1 MLKTFLSA
9 TAISGLMFSA
19 ALAQAPSP
27 SPPPAATPAPSATA
41 PAPKADMATGS
52 SQFVA
57 AQKSDQ
63 WLSSKF
69 KGTNVLGPDN
79 EKVGDVNDLLF
90 DKDGKILA
98 VIIGVGGFLGIGEK
112 DVALEMSALQIV
124 PASTTTTGTT
134 GTATTAATSDDP
146 QNIKLKVSMTK
157 DQLKN
162 APSFERY
169 KAPARTTSTGP
180 APNTGTTRPVPPAT
194 TR

>member
-90 DKDGKILA
+90 DKDGKVLA

-112 DVALEMSALQIV
+112 DVALEMSALQVV
-124 PASTTTTGTT
+124 PASTTTGTTT
-134 GTATTAATSDDP
+134 GTATTAASDDP
-146 QNIKLKVSMTK
+146 QNIKLKVSMNK

-169 KAPARTTSTGP
+169 KAPARTTGTGP
-180 APNTGTTRPVPPAT
+180 ATNTGTTRPVPPAT

>member
-9 TAISGLMFSA
+9 TALSGLMVSA

-27 SPPPAATPAPSATA
+27 SPPAATPAPSATA

-52 SQFVA
+52 GQFVA

-169 KAPARTTSTGP
+169 KAPARTTGTGP
-180 APNTGTTRPVPPAT
+180 ATNTGTTRPVPPAT

>member
-9 TAISGLMFSA
+9 TALSGLMVSA

-27 SPPPAATPAPSATA
+27 SPPAATPAPSATA

-52 SQFVA
+52 GQFVA

-112 DVALEMSALQIV
+112 DVALEMIALQIV

-169 KAPARTTSTGP
+169 KAPARTTGTGP
-180 APNTGTTRPVPPAT
+180 ATNTGTTRPVPPAT
-194 TR
+194 T

>member
-112 DVALEMSALQIV
+112 DVALEMSALQVV
-124 PASTTTTGTT
+124 PASTATTGTT
-134 GTATTAATSDDP
+134 GTATTAASDDP
-146 QNIKLKVSMTK
+146 QNIKLKVSMNK

-169 KAPARTTSTGP
+169 KAPARTTGTGP
-180 APNTGTTRPVPPAT
+180 ATNTGTTRPVPPAT

>member
-112 DVALEMSALQIV
+112 DVALEMSALQVV
-124 PASTTTTGTT
+124 PASTTTGTT

-146 QNIKLKVSMTK
+146 QNIKLKVSMNK

-169 KAPARTTSTGP
+169 KAPARTTGTGP
-180 APNTGTTRPVPPAT
+180 ATNTGTTRPVPPAT